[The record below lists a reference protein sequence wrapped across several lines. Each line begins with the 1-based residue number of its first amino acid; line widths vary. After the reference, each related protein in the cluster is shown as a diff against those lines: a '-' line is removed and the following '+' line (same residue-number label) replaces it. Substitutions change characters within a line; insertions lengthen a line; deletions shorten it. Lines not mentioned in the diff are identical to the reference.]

1 MNNKMIISI
10 ITSTILTL
18 FILFTVGYILIEKEY
33 NELQNKNQNN
43 EKILEQN
50 ITINKLL
57 INANQVISI
66 SSYNSCLNYNNKTE
80 DCYKYLITNTMN
92 KTNEI
97 MYKGITYDK
106 YWYQSISIFNRNP
119 NEVINRCTN
128 CILKSRTSFEC
139 IDMLT
144 NQIIQTS
151 YEKLILNNKW
161 ISSIQILDNSN
172 IFNVEHNDIYNIIT
186 DKNLFKESNNN
197 QNMNDMCK
205 IMLISEYQRSTKNKF
220 ELSNQQM
227 KSIDKIIDEYLN
239 PSDRTIL
246 NILFNIKLYLY
257 YYREII
263 TLKVQ
268 QNNLDK
274 NNEIKETI
282 EEKINI
288 NFDKYCKISGNENN
302 TMTKNTITKLE
313 NEIHCIYWMKI
324 FTSSLTGI
332 IKKYIKT
339 ENKIILD
346 NQRPM
351 MIQLIKNMTNVYENA
366 KLNKDIFN
374 FNSYGI
380 ENCDIFFCDL
390 LIEEIKNFILVDKK
404 YDYFEIYNNL
414 KEDNPLKLALYHHM
428 LNIKSMNKTDEKIY
442 NNINDDIQN
451 KTYIPINFEYNSY
464 TKEID
469 FLNITIKIK
478 IKSEYE
484 DINEYLS
491 SIIIKYVKEIIQI
504 YNKTLISDIEIEYIL
519 ITSNGVGIDRM
530 ARKIGVS
537 SAQGMFVTSEERI
550 YIFYF
555 KCENNI
561 IDYTLLELIIHETV
575 HAIQYNMLK
584 QSEINKELYHPIK
597 SEILEGYASFIS
609 SLLIRGLKNT
619 INKYIYEIS
628 ATNMNEHEINKWLTE
643 QSITDEI
650 KLINRYK
657 RIPLFLSYIYSCD
670 KIKFNPTTLIE
681 NIENEYSKI
690 ENKTVNKKEN
700 KIEKGFKEFL
710 KLNIK
715 NKIKTE
721 NEIEE
726 ELRNVYNIPIQEL
739 NNNFKLKQDDQVK
752 CFI

>member
-10 ITSTILTL
+10 ITSTILAL
-18 FILFTVGYILIEKEY
+18 FFLFTIGYILIEKDY
-33 NELQNKNQNN
+33 NELQNIKQNN
-43 EKILEQN
+43 EKLLEQN
-50 ITINKLL
+50 ITKNKLL
-57 INANQVISI
+57 INAMQIISI
-66 SSYNSCLNYNNKTE
+66 SSYDSCLNYNNKTE

-106 YWYQSISIFNRNP
+106 YWYQSVSIFNRNP

-128 CILKSRTSFEC
+128 CILKSKTSFEC
-139 IDMLT
+139 IDTLI

-151 YEKLILNNKW
+151 YDKLILNNKW
-161 ISSIQILDNSN
+161 VSSIQLLDNSN
-172 IFNVEHNDIYNIIT
+172 IFNVRHNDIYNIIT

-197 QNMNDMCK
+197 QSMNDMCK
-205 IMLISEYQRSTKNKF
+205 IILISEYQKATKNKF

-227 KSIDKIIDEYLN
+227 KSINKIIEVYLN
-239 PSDRTIL
+239 PSDTTII

-268 QNNLDK
+268 QNNL
-274 NNEIKETI
+274 NEKL

-302 TMTKNTITKLE
+302 TITKNTITKLE

-339 ENKIILD
+339 ENETILD

-351 MIQLIKNMTNVYENA
+351 MIQLIKNMTNVYESA

-390 LIEEIKNFILVDKK
+390 LIEEIKNFILVDTK
-404 YDYFEIYNNL
+404 YDYFELYNNL
-414 KEDNPLKLALYHHM
+414 KEDNPLKLSLYHHM
-428 LNIKSMNKTDEKIY
+428 LNVKSMNITDEEIY

-464 TKEID
+464 TKEIE

-491 SIIIKYVKEIIQI
+491 SIIIKYIKEIIHI

-519 ITSNGVGIDRM
+519 ITANGAGIDRM
-530 ARKIGVS
+530 ARKIGVP

-584 QSEINKELYHPIK
+584 QSEMNKELYHSMK
-597 SEILEGYASFIS
+597 SEMSEGYASFIS

-619 INKYIYEIS
+619 IDKYINEIS
-628 ATNMNEHEINKWLTE
+628 STNMNEHEINKWLIE
-643 QSITDEI
+643 QPTTDEI

-657 RIPLFLSYIYSCD
+657 RIPLFLSYLYSCD
-670 KIKFNPTTLIE
+670 RLKFNPTTLIK
-681 NIENEYSKI
+681 NIENEY
-690 ENKTVNKKEN
+690 NKKEN
-700 KIEKGFKEFL
+700 KIEKEFKEFL

-739 NNNFKLKQDDQVK
+739 NNNLKLKQDDQVK
-752 CFI
+752 CII